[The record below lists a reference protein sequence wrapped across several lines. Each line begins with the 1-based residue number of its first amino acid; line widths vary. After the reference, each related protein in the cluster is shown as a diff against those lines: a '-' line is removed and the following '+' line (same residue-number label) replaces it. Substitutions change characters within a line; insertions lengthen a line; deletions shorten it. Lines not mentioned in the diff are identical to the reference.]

1 MCAPPSS
8 HSSTA
13 EHPKTLTFAS
23 CVGRPKQ
30 SEDRAPPLPEELATK
45 LGSGQPLSEGE
56 RKIGTLSNSMHLED
70 GDSDFTCTRAC
81 YAVELWVDMADE
93 SGTPCESANS
103 LALIAKYSP
112 GKLDRWQAHT
122 APRTAADARSLL
134 ARPAV
139 GSPGGADRRCKQV
152 ARSHPAPGAVNRPP

>member
-81 YAVELWVDMADE
+81 YAVWVDMADE

-103 LALIAKYSP
+103 LASRSSPSTPLASLIDTMASS
-112 GKLDRWQAHT
+112 H
-122 APRTAADARSLL
+122 S
-134 ARPAV
+134 
-139 GSPGGADRRCKQV
+139 SSHRR
-152 ARSHPAPGAVNRPP
+152 

>member
-56 RKIGTLSNSMHLED
+56 RKIGTLSNSMHVED

-81 YAVELWVDMADE
+81 YAVAGRALGRHGRRERHALRERQLAR
-93 SGTPCESANS
+93 

-112 GKLDRWQAHT
+112 GKLDRY
-122 APRTAADARSLL
+122 D
-134 ARPAV
+134 
-139 GSPGGADRRCKQV
+139 G
-152 ARSHPAPGAVNRPP
+152 